1 MSGVQQRELFIW
13 KAEHDLCFVK
23 ELLLVEPYMHKPQSK
38 ERGQAWKLIVENLN
52 KLTNPAFR
60 VAVRAVRDRFSK
72 LMEKFK
78 KIEKEEER
86 ASGIQGA
93 DFDELYRGL
102 SDINDRIEDAKLVW
116 EEASD
121 KDREKENNEKEKA
134 LDMRKKATE
143 SLSETKRRKQ
153 NEEGD
158 ETPKRK
164 RKSSEAFAMIQ
175 EGMKIKRE
183 QAQTEAKLREE
194 ELQERQRARQHQQN
208 MFQQQQEFMAN
219 MQMQQQQFMMQM
231 QQQNT
236 VILGQLLEVL
246 KTAKDK

>member
-1 MSGVQQRELFIW
+1 
-13 KAEHDLCFVK
+13 
-23 ELLLVEPYMHKPQSK
+23 MHKPQSK

-52 KLTNPAFR
+52 KMANPTFR
-60 VAVRAVRDRFSK
+60 VAVRAVRDRFLK
-72 LMEKFK
+72 LMDKFK
-78 KIEKEEER
+78 KMEKEEER

-102 SDINDRIEDAKLVW
+102 SDINDRMEDAKLVW
-116 EEASD
+116 EEAR
-121 KDREKENNEKEKA
+121 DREKENNEKAKA

-153 NEEGD
+153 EEGD

-164 RKSSEAFAMIQ
+164 RKSSDAFAMIQ
-175 EGMKIKRE
+175 EGMKTKRE
-183 QAQTEAKLREE
+183 QAEIEARLREE
-194 ELQERQRARQHQQN
+194 ELQERQQARQGQQD
-208 MFQQQQEFMAN
+208 MFQQQQALMAN

-236 VILGQLLEVL
+236 QIMGQLLEVL
-246 KTAKDK
+246 KTIKDK

>member
-1 MSGVQQRELFIW
+1 MSGIQQRELFIW
-13 KAEHDLCFVK
+13 KAEHDLCFVR

-52 KLTNPAFR
+52 KMANPTFR
-60 VAVRAVRDRFSK
+60 VAVRAVRDRFLK
-72 LMEKFK
+72 LMDKFK
-78 KIEKEEER
+78 KMEKEEER

-102 SDINDRIEDAKLVW
+102 SDINDSMEDAKLVW

-121 KDREKENNEKEKA
+121 RDREKENNEKAKA

-153 NEEGD
+153 EEGD

-164 RKSSEAFAMIQ
+164 RKSSDAFAMIQ
-175 EGMKIKRE
+175 EGSSL
-183 QAQTEAKLREE
+183 A
-194 ELQERQRARQHQQN
+194 ARDTS
-208 MFQQQQEFMAN
+208 FGG
-219 MQMQQQQFMMQM
+219 
-231 QQQNT
+231 
-236 VILGQLLEVL
+236 I
-246 KTAKDK
+246 

>member
-38 ERGQAWKLIVENLN
+38 ERGQAWKLIVANLN

-60 VAVRAVRDRFSK
+60 VAVRAVRDSK
-72 LMEKFK
+72 FESS
-78 KIEKEEER
+78 R
-86 ASGIQGA
+86 SGPQ
-93 DFDELYRGL
+93 
-102 SDINDRIEDAKLVW
+102 KLVW

-121 KDREKENNEKEKA
+121 KDREKENNEKAKA

-183 QAQTEAKLREE
+183 QAQTEARLREE
-194 ELQERQRARQHQQN
+194 ELQERQRARQDQQN
-208 MFQQQQEFMAN
+208 MFQQQREFMAN

>member
-23 ELLLVEPYMHKPQSK
+23 ELLLVEPYMHKPQLR
-38 ERGQAWKLIVENLN
+38 ERGQAWKVIVENLN
-52 KLTNPAFR
+52 QMTKPAFR

-72 LMEKFK
+72 LMDKFK
-78 KIEKEEER
+78 KIEKEEAR
-86 ASGIQGA
+86 ASGIQRA

-121 KDREKENNEKEKA
+121 KDREKENNKKEKA
-134 LDMRKKATE
+134 LHMRKKATE
-143 SLSETKRRKQ
+143 SLSETKQRKQ
-153 NEEGD
+153 NEEGN

-175 EGMKIKRE
+175 EGMKMKRE
-183 QAQTEAKLREE
+183 QAQIEVRLREE
-194 ELQERQRARQHQQN
+194 ELQERQRARQNQQN
-208 MFQQQQEFMAN
+208 MFSSSRNLWQICRCN
-219 MQMQQQQFMMQM
+219 SR
-231 QQQNT
+231 NS
-236 VILGQLLEVL
+236 
-246 KTAKDK
+246 